1 MKKIA
6 ILSNV
11 NVDPIVQ
18 GLRNDFEVFQNEG
31 YGNEIEMLMNP
42 HSALRQFQ
50 PEAIYLFVDILEFMN
65 HNWDVELVSDR
76 IHQWYA
82 ALESSLQQDC
92 VYFVSDIC
100 MRGRES
106 RIYAKA
112 QEELLILQ
120 CWQESLEHLMA
131 VHSSVY
137 PFAYRRIMLQLGE
150 AAYSEKMWY
159 LGKIIHSRQAMEAL
173 GNEIRHTMD
182 VMTRVPK
189 KLLLLDLDNT
199 LWGGLAGECDHHPVE
214 LSEEKKGM
222 VYKDLQ
228 RVIYAMKS
236 MGVMLGIVSKN
247 NAQDAMGVIAHHPH
261 MVLHE
266 EDFVAMKINWN
277 PKSENIRAIAE
288 ELNIGLDS
296 IVFFDDNELER
307 EEIRSLLPEVT
318 VPDFPKQTEKLVA
331 AMEQIYQD
339 YFEKISVTAEDGHKT
354 EQYLQESQRRQWR
367 EEHYATDYRGYLQS
381 LQIQVYQENAV
392 QNIDR
397 ILQLLNKTN
406 QFNLTT
412 HRYEMPEL
420 LEQMQQ
426 GKKNYYAFRVTD
438 RFGDAGIVGIIGVS
452 DQENTVTIDDFV
464 MSCRIMG
471 RQIEACMLDL
481 VETEL
486 EAEGKETV
494 YASYRQTA
502 KNQPVANFYDE
513 MGYQILDQ
521 TEEGVKKYSLS
532 LRHRPDREYCVS
544 GVKMLSG
551 R

>member
-6 ILSNV
+6 VLSNV
-11 NVDPIVQ
+11 NVNPVVQ
-18 GLRNDFEVFQNEG
+18 GLKGDYEIFQNEG

-50 PEAIYLFVDILEFMN
+50 PEVVYLFIDILEFMD

-76 IHQWYA
+76 IHQWYV
-82 ALESSLQQDC
+82 ALESSLQQNC
-92 VYFVSDIC
+92 VYFISDIC

-106 RIYAKA
+106 RIYAKS
-112 QEELLILQ
+112 QEEILILQ
-120 CWQESLEHLMA
+120 CWQESLEHLMEA
-131 VHSSVY
+131 HSSVY

-159 LGKIIHSRQAMEAL
+159 LGKIIHSRQAIEAL
-173 GNEIRHTMD
+173 ENEIRHTLEVIM
-182 VMTRVPK
+182 RVPK

-199 LWGGLAGECDHHPVE
+199 LWGGLAGECDHHPIE

-236 MGVMLGIVSKN
+236 KGVMLGIVSKN
-247 NAQDAMGVIAHHPH
+247 NVQDAMNVISRHPH

-318 VPDFPKQTEKLVA
+318 VPDFPKQSEKLATV
-331 AMEQIYQD
+331 MEQIYQD
-339 YFEKISVTAEDGHKT
+339 YFEKVIVTAEDGHKT
-354 EQYLQESQRRQWR
+354 EQYLQESQRKQWK
-367 EEHYATDYRGYLQS
+367 EQHYATDYRGYLQS
-381 LQIQVYQENAV
+381 LQIQVYQEDAI
-392 QNIDR
+392 QNSDR

-426 GKKNYYAFRVTD
+426 GNKTYYAFRVTD
-438 RFGDAGIVGIIGVS
+438 RFGDAGIVGIIGVL
-452 DQENTVTIDDFV
+452 DQEDAAIIDDFV
-464 MSCRIMG
+464 MSCRVMG

-481 VETEL
+481 VETDLKEQ
-486 EAEGKETV
+486 GKETV
-494 YASYRQTA
+494 YASYLQTA
-502 KNQPVANFYDE
+502 KNQPVVNFYDE
-513 MGYQILDQ
+513 MGYQMLEQ
-521 TEEGVKKYSLS
+521 TEEGEKKYSLS
-532 LRHRPDREYCVS
+532 LHHKQDRDYCVS
-544 GVKMLSG
+544 KAEMLSIK
-551 R
+551 